1 MYMAFRGTFEYNLD
15 AKSRLTIPAKLR
27 EELAGA
33 LVLAQ
38 GIEDCVALW
47 RTEEYEVYVES
58 SFQGLHPL
66 SPESRQL
73 KRYFAANALDTELDS
88 AGRIMIPPF
97 LTEYAR
103 LEKAVVITGAVD
115 CLEIWDKA
123 TWAIYNEDIS
133 ARAPE
138 IAALLHA
145 PRKGEDPH
153 E

>member
-1 MYMAFRGTFEYNLD
+1 MAFRGTFEYNLD
-15 AKSRLTIPAKLR
+15 AKNRLTIPAKLR
-27 EELAGA
+27 EALVGA

-47 RTEEYEVYVES
+47 RTEEYEAYVES

-97 LTEYAR
+97 LVEHAR

-115 CLEIWDKA
+115 CLEIWDRA
-123 TWAIYNEDIS
+123 AWAAYNEDIS

-138 IAALLHA
+138 IAALLHSPPKEEKA
-145 PRKGEDPH
+145 DG
-153 E
+153 